1 MAKNIV
7 TSGDY
12 NVKAGNGSAGTNQI
26 KLDSKTVRITG
37 DLTVDGSQVVQNV
50 TNTTIEDQ
58 FMELNRNNSTAGS
71 EDSGIIFNG
80 GSSDNAILM
89 FDASANEFIMATTPT
104 NFQDGSTTKYEVAV
118 PGSLTYRH
126 IRVATTPSDANHATS
141 KSYVDSQVSGAAAFT
156 LKVAGDDST
165 QVSVAS
171 GNTLQFS
178 GGPNIHTHA
187 SEPDTVKVTLAERLT
202 GIDSITGSTSNADI
216 TISANST
223 GSVVIDD
230 VLTFP
235 SNRSGEPTAT
245 AVTKMFAQTPSGG
258 GTGLFFVNTS
268 VSSGAAGELISKKKA
283 TALAIAL
290 G

>member
-1 MAKNIV
+1 MSKNIL
-7 TSGDY
+7 SSKDL
-12 NVKAGNGSAGTNQI
+12 NLKAGTGAAGTNQI
-26 KLDSKTVRITG
+26 KLDAKTTRVTG
-37 DLTVDGSQVVQNV
+37 DLVIDGDQVTENV

-58 FMELNRNNSTAGS
+58 FMEINRNYSGAGAQ
-71 EDSGIIFNG
+71 DSGIVFNQG
-80 GSSDNAILM
+80 TQDNAVFY
-89 FDASANEFIMATTPT
+89 FDASSNEFRIGTSARAIADGSTVAIDIDGGSFTLANIKVATTPT
-104 NFQDGSTTKYEVAV
+104 
-118 PGSLTYRH
+118 
-126 IRVATTPSDANHATS
+126 DANHAVS
-141 KSYVDSQVSGAAAFT
+141 KSYVDGEVSGAAAFT

-165 QVSVAS
+165 QVAVGS

-178 GGPNIHTHA
+178 GGANIHTDA
-187 SEPDTVKVTLAERLT
+187 SEADTITVNLNERLT

-235 SNRSGEPTAT
+235 ANRSGDPTAT
-245 AVTKMFAQTPSGG
+245 AITKIFAQTPSGG
-258 GTGLFFVNTS
+258 GTGLFFNNTS

>member
-1 MAKNIV
+1 MAKTLR

-12 NVKAGNGSAGTNQI
+12 TIKTGTGASGSNSVI
-26 KLDSKTVRITG
+26 FDSKTTRVVG
-37 DLTVDGSQVVQNV
+37 DLIVDGTS
-50 TNTTIEDQ
+50 TTLNTATLTIEDPIIR
-58 FMELNRNNSTAGS
+58 LAKNNTNTVDT
-71 EDSGIIFNG
+71 DSGILVERGVDNNAAFYWNEG
-80 GSSDNAILM
+80 DGVFKAVTTTSDGTGTSIT
-89 FDASANEFIMATTPT
+89 DSALAN
-104 NFQDGSTTKYEVAV
+104 
-118 PGSLTYRH
+118 
-126 IRVATTPSDANHATS
+126 IRAGEPSNTSDVATKN
-141 KSYVDSQVSGAAAFT
+141 YVDTSVGGGFS

-165 QVSVAS
+165 QIAVES

-178 GGPNIHTHA
+178 GGANIHTDA
-187 SEPDTVKVTLAERLT
+187 TEPDTITVNLNERLT

-235 SNRSGEPTAT
+235 ANRSGDPTAT
-245 AVTKMFAQTPSGG
+245 AVTKVFAQTPSGG
-258 GTGLFFVNTS
+258 GTGLFFNNTS
-268 VSSGAAGELISKKKA
+268 VSSGQAGELISKKKA

>member
-1 MAKNIV
+1 MAKTLR
-7 TSGDY
+7 TSGNY
-12 NVKAGNGSAGTNQI
+12 TVKAGAGYDSGSGTNTI
-26 KLDSKTVRITG
+26 RLDARYVTIPG
-37 DLTVDGSQVVQNV
+37 DLTVEGASTTLDTTTLTIEDPIIRLAKNN
-50 TNTTIEDQ
+50 TNTTDVDSGFLVERGVD
-58 FMELNRNNSTAGS
+58 NNSAFYWNEGDSVFKAVTTTSDGTGTAIT
-71 EDSGIIFNG
+71 DT
-80 GSSDNAILM
+80 AL
-89 FDASANEFIMATTPT
+89 AN
-104 NFQDGSTTKYEVAV
+104 V
-118 PGSLTYRH
+118 
-126 IRVATTPSDANHATS
+126 RVGEPSNNSDAAT
-141 KSYVDSQVSGAAAFT
+141 KNYVDTVAGAGFS

-165 QVSVAS
+165 QITVET

-178 GGPNIHTHA
+178 GGANIHTDA
-187 SEPDTVKVTLAERLT
+187 TEPDTITVNLNENLT

-235 SNRSGEPTAT
+235 ANRSGDPTAT
-245 AVTKMFAQTPSGG
+245 AITKIFAQTPSGG
-258 GTGLFFVNTS
+258 GTGLFFNNTS

>member
-1 MAKNIV
+1 MAKTLR
-7 TSGDY
+7 TSGNY
-12 NVKAGNGSAGTNQI
+12 TVKAGAGYDSGSGTNTI
-26 KLDSKTVRITG
+26 TLDARYVTIPG
-37 DLTVDGSQVVQNV
+37 DLTVEGASTTLNTTTLTIEDPIIRLAKNN
-50 TNTTIEDQ
+50 TNTTDVDSGFLVERGVD
-58 FMELNRNNSTAGS
+58 NNSAFYWNEGDSVFKAVTTTSDGTGTAIT
-71 EDSGIIFNG
+71 DT
-80 GSSDNAILM
+80 AL
-89 FDASANEFIMATTPT
+89 AN
-104 NFQDGSTTKYEVAV
+104 V
-118 PGSLTYRH
+118 
-126 IRVATTPSDANHATS
+126 RVGEPSNNSDAAT
-141 KSYVDSQVSGAAAFT
+141 KNYVDTEVSAAAGFS

-165 QVSVAS
+165 QVTIAT

-178 GGPNIHTHA
+178 GGANIHTNA
-187 SEPDTVKVTLAERLT
+187 TEPDTVTVNLNERLT

-235 SNRSGEPTAT
+235 ANRSGDPTAT
-245 AVTKMFAQTPSGG
+245 AITKIFAQTPSGG
-258 GTGLFFVNTS
+258 GTGLFFNNTS

>member
-1 MAKNIV
+1 MAKTLR
-7 TSGDY
+7 TSGNY
-12 NVKAGNGSAGTNQI
+12 TVKAGAGYDSGSGTNTI
-26 KLDSKTVRITG
+26 TLDARYVTIPG
-37 DLTVDGSQVVQNV
+37 DLTVEGASTTLNTTTLTIEDPIIRLAKNN
-50 TNTTIEDQ
+50 TNTTDVDSGFLVERGVD
-58 FMELNRNNSTAGS
+58 NNSAFYWNEGDSVFKAVTTTSDGTGTAIT
-71 EDSGIIFNG
+71 DT
-80 GSSDNAILM
+80 AL
-89 FDASANEFIMATTPT
+89 AN
-104 NFQDGSTTKYEVAV
+104 V
-118 PGSLTYRH
+118 
-126 IRVATTPSDANHATS
+126 RVGEPSNNSDAAT
-141 KSYVDSQVSGAAAFT
+141 KNYVDTVAGAGFS

-165 QVSVAS
+165 QITVET

-178 GGPNIHTHA
+178 GGANIHTDA
-187 SEPDTVKVTLAERLT
+187 TEPDTITVNLNENLT

-235 SNRSGEPTAT
+235 ANRSGDPTAT
-245 AVTKMFAQTPSGG
+245 AVTKIFAQTPSGG
-258 GTGLFFVNTS
+258 GTGLFFNNTS

>member
-1 MAKNIV
+1 MAKTLR

-12 NVKAGNGSAGTNQI
+12 TIKTGTGASGSNSVI
-26 KLDSKTVRITG
+26 FDSKTTRVSG
-37 DLTVDGSQVVQNV
+37 DLIVDGTS
-50 TNTTIEDQ
+50 TTLNTATLTIEDPIIR
-58 FMELNRNNSTAGS
+58 LAKNNTNTVDT
-71 EDSGIIFNG
+71 DSGILVERGVDNNAAFYWNEG
-80 GSSDNAILM
+80 DTVFKAVTTTSDGTGTSITDTAL
-89 FDASANEFIMATTPT
+89 AN
-104 NFQDGSTTKYEVAV
+104 
-118 PGSLTYRH
+118 
-126 IRVATTPSDANHATS
+126 IRVAEPSDNTDAAT
-141 KSYVDSQVSGAAAFT
+141 KNYVDTQVGGGFS

-165 QVSVAS
+165 QIAVES

-178 GGPNIHTHA
+178 GGANIHTDA
-187 SEPDTVKVTLAERLT
+187 TEPDTITVNLNERLT

-235 SNRSGEPTAT
+235 ANRSGDPTAT
-245 AVTKMFAQTPSGG
+245 AVTKVFAQTPSGG
-258 GTGLFFVNTS
+258 GTGLFFNNTS
-268 VSSGAAGELISKKKA
+268 VSSGQAGELISKKKA

>member
-1 MAKNIV
+1 MAKTLR
-7 TSGDY
+7 TSGNY
-12 NVKAGNGSAGTNQI
+12 TVKAGAGYDSGSGTNTI
-26 KLDSKTVRITG
+26 TLDARYVTIPG
-37 DLTVDGSQVVQNV
+37 DLTVEGASTTLNTTTLTIEDPIIRLAKNN
-50 TNTTIEDQ
+50 TNTTDVDSGFLVERGVD
-58 FMELNRNNSTAGS
+58 NNSAFYWNEGDSVFKAVTTTSDGTGTAIT
-71 EDSGIIFNG
+71 DT
-80 GSSDNAILM
+80 AL
-89 FDASANEFIMATTPT
+89 AN
-104 NFQDGSTTKYEVAV
+104 V
-118 PGSLTYRH
+118 
-126 IRVATTPSDANHATS
+126 RVGEPSNNSDAAT
-141 KSYVDSQVSGAAAFT
+141 KNYVDTEVSAAAGFS

-165 QVSVAS
+165 QVTIAT

-178 GGPNIHTHA
+178 GGANIHTDA
-187 SEPDTVKVTLAERLT
+187 TEPDTVTVNLNERLT

-235 SNRSGEPTAT
+235 ANRSGDPTAT
-245 AVTKMFAQTPSGG
+245 AITKIFAQTPSGG
-258 GTGLFFVNTS
+258 GTGLFFNNTS

>member
-1 MAKNIV
+1 MAKTLR

-12 NVKAGNGSAGTNQI
+12 TIKTGTGASGSNTVTF
-26 KLDSKTVRITG
+26 DSKTTRVSG
-37 DLTVDGSQVVQNV
+37 DLVVDGSS
-50 TNTTIEDQ
+50 TTLNTTTLTIEDPIIR
-58 FMELNRNNSTAGS
+58 LAKNNTNTV
-71 EDSGIIFNG
+71 DTYSGILVERGLANNAAFYWNEG
-80 GSSDNAILM
+80 DSVFKAVTTTSDGTGTAITDTAL
-89 FDASANEFIMATTPT
+89 ANIRAAEPSATS
-104 NFQDGSTTKYEVAV
+104 D
-118 PGSLTYRH
+118 
-126 IRVATTPSDANHATS
+126 VATKN
-141 KSYVDSQVSGAAAFT
+141 YVDTEVTGAAGFS

-165 QVSVAS
+165 QITIAS

-178 GGPNIHTHA
+178 GGANLHTDA
-187 SEPDTVKVTLAERLT
+187 TEPDTITVNLNERLT

-235 SNRSGEPTAT
+235 ANRSGDPTAT
-245 AVTKMFAQTPSGG
+245 AITKVFAQTPSGG
-258 GTGLFFVNTS
+258 GTGLFFNNTA